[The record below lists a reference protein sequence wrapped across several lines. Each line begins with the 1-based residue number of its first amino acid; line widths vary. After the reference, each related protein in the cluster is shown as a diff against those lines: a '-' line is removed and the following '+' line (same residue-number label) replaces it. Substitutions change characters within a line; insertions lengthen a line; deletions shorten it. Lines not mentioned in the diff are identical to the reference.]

1 MTTEE
6 QEKSEEGN
14 SSTSEV
20 ASTSNE
26 KTSKHGPRTCE
37 NPDCGQQFIP
47 LNSRAKYC
55 SPSCNAKASQIRRGL
70 RPGTS
75 SQVQNVPAQQ
85 SAQAPI
91 YTPPQAGGLHG
102 LFAIPPHADMMIN
115 HYKAEAN
122 RWEKKY
128 DTEVSDHKVT
138 KEKLEQAKEDLRNN
152 EKPGGLNGFM
162 ESTAGVEL
170 IKAFAPVMAG
180 AMSSRMQQQ
189 QQIAGPAGSEMTKL
203 FGEWT
208 SSLKEESQQILWAVI
223 QKLSNMDEEQMNYT
237 LKGLLQS
244 WQH

>member
-6 QEKSEEGN
+6 QEKTEESN
-14 SSTSEV
+14 S
-20 ASTSNE
+20 ASDVPSSNE

-70 RPGTS
+70 RPATA
-75 SQVQNVPAQQ
+75 SQVQNIPAQQ
-85 SAQAPI
+85 SAQTPI
-91 YTPPQAGGLHG
+91 YTPQQTGGLNG

-115 HYKAEAN
+115 HYKGEAA

-128 DTEVSDHKVT
+128 DSEVADHKVT
-138 KEKLEQAKEDLRNN
+138 KQKLEDAKEELRDN
-152 EKPGGLNGFM
+152 EKPGGLNGFL
-162 ESTAGVEL
+162 ESTSGVEL
-170 IKAFAPVMAG
+170 VKAFAPVIAG
-180 AMSSRMQQQ
+180 AMSNRMQQ
-189 QQIAGPAGSEMTKL
+189 QQIAGTAGSEMTQL

-208 SSLKEESQQILWAVI
+208 SKLKEESQQTLWAVI